1 MTGNRATVLI
11 VDDEA
16 MVRDLYRV
24 ALEHAGYQVIEAP
37 DGQAGLEVVST
48 AKPDIVLLDVRMPK
62 MNGIELLRKLK
73 ESDTAHEVPVVMLS
87 NFDEPSLVRESLA
100 LGAHGYL
107 VKVGTDPRE
116 LANVVEKVLA
126 GSDIESVRI
135 RN

>member
-1 MTGNRATVLI
+1 MTGNSATVLI

-24 ALEHAGYQVIEAP
+24 ALEHAGYQVVEAP
-37 DGQAGLEVVST
+37 DGQAGLEVAAT
-48 AKPDIVLLDVRMPK
+48 AKPAMILLDVRMPRL
-62 MNGIELLRKLK
+62 NGIEMLRKLK
-73 ESDTAHEVPVVMLS
+73 ESDATREVPVVVLS
-87 NFDEPSLVRESLA
+87 NFDEPSVVRESLE

-126 GSDIESVRI
+126 GSAIESVRL